1 MFSHNEAN
9 GAESK
14 TTVELI
20 IIIIIFI
27 IRRNIYSDLK
37 SISRKGHYKSK
48 ESNSQAEL

>member
-20 IIIIIFI
+20 IIIIII
-27 IRRNIYSDLK
+27 IIYSGLK